1 MAKSSFRAKG
11 TRTLRHDLQLGA
23 QPSCSLY
30 YTDRKSA
37 PKLFPGG
44 DGGTS

>member
-23 QPSCSLY
+23 QAILLPLLY
-30 YTDRKSA
+30 RSEKR
-37 PKLFPGG
+37 PQVIPRW
-44 DGGTS
+44 